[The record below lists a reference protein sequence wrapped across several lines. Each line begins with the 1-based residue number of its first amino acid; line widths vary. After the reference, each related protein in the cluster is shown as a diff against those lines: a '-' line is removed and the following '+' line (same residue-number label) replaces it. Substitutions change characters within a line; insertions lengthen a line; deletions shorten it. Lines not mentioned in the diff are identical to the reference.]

1 MWRGALKADDSSQH
15 PRRFLPQCVLFYFSW
30 ESVSSLQPCD
40 GAPTNVHST
49 RNLCLNLLS
58 SYSCSRS
65 CLCHRSIVAPTWN
78 LNPDSCGLIWI
89 QLNSHSVHQAFLKC
103 SPVEAQFP
111 SPPHKKWKDLPGSHK
126 LCFSS
131 SPTEGVSH
139 SHIWWD
145 SVQFVDPAFL
155 INRETLWYLTNN

>member
-40 GAPTNVHST
+40 GATTNVHST

-89 QLNSHSVHQAFLKC
+89 QLNSHSVHQALLKC

-111 SPPHKKWKDLPGSHK
+111 SPPTKNERSCQGHIN
-126 LCFSS
+126 CV
-131 SPTEGVSH
+131 SPPH
-139 SHIWWD
+139 QQKAFHILT
-145 SVQFVDPAFL
+145 SGGIQFVDPAFL